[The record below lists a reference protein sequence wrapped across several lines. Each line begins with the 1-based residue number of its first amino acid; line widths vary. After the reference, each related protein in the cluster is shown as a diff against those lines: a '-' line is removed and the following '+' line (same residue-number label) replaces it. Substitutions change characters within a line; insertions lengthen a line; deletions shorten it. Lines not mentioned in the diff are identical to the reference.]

1 MFNKYA
7 RYWLVGIL
15 VLATMPGCDSS
26 SPQKQVN
33 PPEPEHTT
41 EVKAP
46 IDERTPAPDSAPI
59 VVPSPPAP
67 ENQPLKA
74 KIESKTETNIA
85 IKVETRAELPGA
97 EQQIVTEQS
106 AGSKGMTSRE
116 TGLKTA
122 PKVDGETIRK
132 LPTSTQLLIFERLG
146 GWYRVSAT
154 NNQGWVRMLHVTLM
168 IDLAKASAG
177 AELASVAAIA
187 TGREGMGNVAATT
200 GIRGLNEED
209 LATASPNMARLQ
221 ELDNFAVSK
230 VEAEKFALRNGLT
243 SRPIPYLKE
252 QVK

>member
-85 IKVETRAELPGA
+85 IKV
-97 EQQIVTEQS
+97 VTEQS

>member
-1 MFNKYA
+1 MLNKYA
-7 RYWLVGIL
+7 RYWLVSIL
-15 VLATMPGCDSS
+15 LLTTLPGCDSS
-26 SPQKQVN
+26 SPQEQIN
-33 PPEPEHTT
+33 PPEPERTT

-46 IDERTPAPDSAPI
+46 VDEQAPAPDSSPI
-59 VVPSPPAP
+59 VLPSPPAP

-74 KIESKTETNIA
+74 KTESKIETKVTT
-85 IKVETRAELPGA
+85 KVETRDAVPEA
-97 EQQIVTEQS
+97 EQQIATLQP

-116 TGLKTA
+116 TELKTA

-168 IDLAKASAG
+168 TDSVKASAG

-221 ELDNFAVSK
+221 ALDNFAVSK
-230 VEAEKFALRNGLT
+230 VGAEQFALRNGLI
-243 SRPIPYLKE
+243 SRTIPYLKE
-252 QVK
+252 PVK

>member
-15 VLATMPGCDSS
+15 VLATMPGCDGG
-26 SPQKQVN
+26 SPQEQAN
-33 PPEPEHTT
+33 PPEPERTT

-46 IDERTPAPDSAPI
+46 VDEQAPAPDSSPI

-74 KIESKTETNIA
+74 KTESKVETKVTT
-85 IKVETRAELPGA
+85 KVETRAAVPEA
-97 EQQIVTEQS
+97 EQQIATLQP
-106 AGSKGMTSRE
+106 AGNKGMTSRE
-116 TGLKTA
+116 TELKTA
-122 PKVDGETIRK
+122 PKIDGETIGK

-168 IDLAKASAG
+168 ADSGKASAG

-230 VEAEKFALRNGLT
+230 VEAEKFALHNGLIT
-243 SRPIPYLKE
+243 RTIPYLKE
-252 QVK
+252 PVK